1 MFAALLE
8 KVSHAFHHSDSHESR
23 VDSNGDGSYAN
34 DLILDQ
40 IAYLRRLRRR
50 ASPVLDG
57 SSTLVVLSA
66 HLIGVGWN
74 AGVERPPVI

>member
-34 DLILDQ
+34 DLTLDQ
-40 IAYLRRLRRR
+40 IAYLRRLDDERRR
-50 ASPVLDG
+50 SWMEA
-57 SSTLVVLSA
+57 A
-66 HLIGVGWN
+66 
-74 AGVERPPVI
+74 R